1 MKRSSPPTRDEV
13 SRVIEAREVGA
24 RLPDGPFEPR
34 ELEDGRWSIRAIA
47 YGSGHP
53 YPDITLERDG
63 KDWKVAK
70 QRRTERH
77 EEDDPIVA
85 RVQSVS
91 LPIQEKQKEKTA

>member
-1 MKRSSPPTRDEV
+1 MKRGRPPTRDEV

-24 RLPDGPFEPR
+24 RLPDGPFEPK
-34 ELEDGRWSIRAIA
+34 EIEDGRYLIRAVA

-63 KDWKVAK
+63 KDWKVVK

-85 RVQSVS
+85 RVQNAS
-91 LPIQEKQKEKTA
+91 LPVQETRK